1 MRRSARKRT
10 LATWRISA
18 NSSSIAMNA
27 FSYSYHFPIIMYAL
41 CLLFLKKIIIKKYVY
56 IYIYIHIHTV
66 QSHCLLILNIFY
78 KKIAITFIISFTTC
92 YIYFIISYQLLHQL
106 FNVPQY
112 YNSIPFLLKIGDD
125 NQSCI
130 KLEMVLIKQCC
141 WWAKYLSLEASWL

>member
-56 IYIYIHIHTV
+56 IY
-66 QSHCLLILNIFY
+66 
-78 KKIAITFIISFTTC
+78 ITFIISFTTC

>member
-27 FSYSYHFPIIMYAL
+27 FSYSLSFPNYYVCTL
-41 CLLFLKKIIIKKYVY
+41 SVVSKKNNYKKIC
-56 IYIYIHIHTV
+56 IYIHTV
-66 QSHCLLILNIFY
+66 QSHCLLILNNFY

-112 YNSIPFLLKIGDD
+112 YNSIPFLSKIGDD

>member
-1 MRRSARKRT
+1 M
-10 LATWRISA
+10 A
-18 NSSSIAMNA
+18 NLRQL
-27 FSYSYHFPIIMYAL
+27 IIDCNE
-41 CLLFLKKIIIKKYVY
+41 CLLILLSFPNYYVCTLSVVSKKNNYKKICVY

-66 QSHCLLILNIFY
+66 QSHCLLILNNFY

-141 WWAKYLSLEASWL
+141 